1 MRRLHAFEPVAALLL
16 GLFALGCGD
25 DQVESPPM
33 NESITNKAHPLEPG
47 CFTYQFEV
55 RCDGPADELAVL
67 DGICGAKTD
76 FLNWAATDAPAGMGT
91 WIGPRKGPLFLV
103 FNRMDREP
111 AASENVATELRYAA
125 YFVPHGMADDIVT
138 TLNQW
143 REGEPV
149 KSGTVT
155 TFAAQ
160 FLDCKMSW
168 EAEGKFLWR
177 STTIAFAWTA
187 AKPC

>member
-1 MRRLHAFEPVAALLL
+1 MRRRTALEAVGLLAL
-16 GLFALGCGD
+16 GLASAGCSD

-33 NESITNKAHPLEPG
+33 NASITNKAHVLEPG

-55 RCDGPADELAVL
+55 RCDGPAEELAVL

-76 FLNWAATDAPAGMGT
+76 FLSWAATDAPAGMGT

-111 AASENVATELRYAA
+111 DASENVAEELGYAA
-125 YFVPHGMADDIVT
+125 YFVRAGVADDIVS
-138 TLNQW
+138 TLDQW
-143 REGEPV
+143 RDGEPV
-149 KSGTVT
+149 QSGTVT
-155 TFAAQ
+155 TFDAH
-160 FLDCKMSW
+160 FLACKMSW
-168 EAEGKFLWR
+168 EAEGKFTWR
-177 STTIAFAWTA
+177 HTTLAFAWTA